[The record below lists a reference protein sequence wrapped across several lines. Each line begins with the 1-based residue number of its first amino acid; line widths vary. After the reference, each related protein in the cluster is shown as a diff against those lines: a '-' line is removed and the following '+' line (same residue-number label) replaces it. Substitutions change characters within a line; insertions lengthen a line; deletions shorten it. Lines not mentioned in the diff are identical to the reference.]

1 MTREK
6 DALLN
11 FQQFDETENV
21 TLGDGRVVKALG
33 AGEVYMK
40 MQFQGS
46 ELKRAILYN
55 VLYVPKLACYLF
67 SERAAVARGN
77 MVEFSHNQCWIKDGS
92 GKLRGMG
99 SLADKLYQLD
109 CDVITD
115 GHASVAS
122 TGSNDLWHCRLGHV
136 HEQRLKKCVNKGLVE
151 GISIGEMTELSF
163 CSGCGRED
171 AL

>member
-1 MTREK
+1 MRLK
-6 DALLN
+6 
-11 FQQFDETENV
+11 NV

-46 ELKRAILYN
+46 ESKRAILYN
-55 VLYVPKLACYLF
+55 VLYVPKLACSLF
-67 SERAAVARGN
+67 SVRAAVARGN

-122 TGSNDLWHCRLGHV
+122 NGSNDLWHRRLGHV
-136 HEQRLKKCVNKGLVE
+136 NEQRLKKCVDKGLVE

-163 CSGCGRED
+163 YSGCGRED